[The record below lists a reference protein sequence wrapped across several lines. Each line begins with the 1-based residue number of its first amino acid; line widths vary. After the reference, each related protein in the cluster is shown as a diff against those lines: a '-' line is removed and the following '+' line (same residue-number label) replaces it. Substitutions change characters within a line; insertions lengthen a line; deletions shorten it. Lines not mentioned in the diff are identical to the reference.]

1 MPDNENASIGKL
13 STLQSGIS
21 DSGSTIS
28 FEYVIDSALGIVI
41 RNITLD
47 NGNIRTSNIPINDDL
62 QSTSDPL
69 NLHDTS
75 WLRLKHKPSIPS
87 PRSTVQI
94 CDLFSGCGG
103 ITAGVEEA
111 CRALEI
117 EMKPVLA
124 WDILEGAK
132 RTYEKNF
139 SPVFFRDDDI
149 EQTIDGEIGDPI
161 TDSEAALLAQIASID
176 IVVGGPPCQ
185 GHSDLNNH
193 SRRDDVRNELY
204 MRMTRFIEITKPKIA
219 IIENVLTVQ
228 RAKSRVVQRTID
240 FLRELGYGVEQHT
253 IRGIDLGLPQDRR
266 RHFTIATLGKTPAI
280 HSIIGKRV
288 EIPRNVMWAIDDL
301 RGFKGESTFETSA
314 THQIQNRERIA
325 WMFGKDWEE
334 WEIEKFNVSGDP
346 NKPEAYNLPN
356 HRRPKCHQNGHNYP
370 AVYGRM
376 YPNLPSPTITTG
388 FGSTGQGRFV
398 HPFEQRSLTPH
409 EAARVQGFPD
419 FFDFSTETGRGSLQ
433 TLIGN
438 AVPPLMAEHL
448 LVHLLAM
455 FDGEV

>member
-1 MPDNENASIGKL
+1 MADSETE
-13 STLQSGIS
+13 STSTSATLKSDIS
-21 DSGSTIS
+21 DSDSTITV
-28 FEYVIDSALGIVI
+28 EYDIDSALGIVI
-41 RNITLD
+41 RNITLG
-47 NGNIRTSNIPINDDL
+47 NGNIRTSFVPITDDI
-62 QSTSDPL
+62 QSTSNLL
-69 NLHDTS
+69 NLHDSS
-75 WLRLKHKPSIPS
+75 WLRLKHKPPVPS
-87 PRSTVQI
+87 PRSTVRI

-111 CRALEI
+111 CRALEM
-117 EMKPVLA
+117 EMKSVLA

-132 RTYEKNF
+132 RTYQNNF
-139 SPVFFRDDDI
+139 SPDFFRDDAI
-149 EQTIDGEIGDPI
+149 EQTIDGEIGTPI
-161 TDSEAALLAQIASID
+161 TDSEAALLTQIAEID

-219 IIENVLTVQ
+219 IIENVLTVR
-228 RAKSRVVQRTID
+228 RAKSEVVQRTID
-240 FLRELGYGVEQHT
+240 FLRELGYGVEQHA

-266 RHFTIATLGKTPAI
+266 RHFTIATLGKIPAI
-280 HSIIGKRV
+280 HSIIRKRV
-288 EIPRNVMWAIDDL
+288 ENPRNVMWAIDDL
-301 RGFKGESTFETSA
+301 RGLKGGSTFETSA

-325 WMFGKDWEE
+325 WMFGEDWEE
-334 WEIEKFNVSGDP
+334 WEIEKFNVSGNP
-346 NKPEAYNLPN
+346 SKPEAYNLPN
-356 HRRPKCHQNGHNYP
+356 HRRPKCHQDGHNYP

-419 FFDFSTETGRGSLQ
+419 FFDFSTETGRVSLQ

-438 AVPPLMAEHL
+438 AVPPMMAEHV

-455 FDGEV
+455 FDEGE

>member
-139 SPVFFRDDDI
+139 SPVFNGFFI
-149 EQTIDGEIGDPI
+149 
-161 TDSEAALLAQIASID
+161 SIL
-176 IVVGGPPCQ
+176 
-185 GHSDLNNH
+185 S
-193 SRRDDVRNELY
+193 
-204 MRMTRFIEITKPKIA
+204 
-219 IIENVLTVQ
+219 
-228 RAKSRVVQRTID
+228 
-240 FLRELGYGVEQHT
+240 
-253 IRGIDLGLPQDRR
+253 
-266 RHFTIATLGKTPAI
+266 RHFESGK
-280 HSIIGKRV
+280 HS
-288 EIPRNVMWAIDDL
+288 A
-301 RGFKGESTFETSA
+301 
-314 THQIQNRERIA
+314 
-325 WMFGKDWEE
+325 
-334 WEIEKFNVSGDP
+334 
-346 NKPEAYNLPN
+346 
-356 HRRPKCHQNGHNYP
+356 
-370 AVYGRM
+370 
-376 YPNLPSPTITTG
+376 
-388 FGSTGQGRFV
+388 
-398 HPFEQRSLTPH
+398 
-409 EAARVQGFPD
+409 
-419 FFDFSTETGRGSLQ
+419 
-433 TLIGN
+433 
-438 AVPPLMAEHL
+438 
-448 LVHLLAM
+448 
-455 FDGEV
+455 